1 LNIFSKKGTI
11 VKWLKKTGDKLIP
24 GDVLFEVETDKA
36 TVGYEMQEEG
46 YLANIL
52 VPEGTK
58 DVSVGTVK
66 TYFF

>member
-1 LNIFSKKGTI
+1 M
-11 VKWLKKTGDKLIP
+11 KWLKKTGDKLIP